1 MRNKKDSAV
10 MKVLITGSHG
20 QVGHCLVS
28 KLSQRNDIEVVAYDR
43 EQLDITN
50 EQQVKAVIAELNR
63 ASA

>member
-1 MRNKKDSAV
+1 